1 MILKILRYDELDL
14 KMAQHTE
21 ERLFLFGAPFA
32 FFDSYSDAE
41 RDLSRLM
48 MQQFGKFFRTQ
59 SVDWNSNPEH
69 GLFNIYGLENI
80 PQEAHSHGSNVWLD
94 LVLKENERNN
104 CKSYIQC
111 PYP

>member
-1 MILKILRYDELDL
+1 
-14 KMAQHTE
+14 MAQHTE

-32 FFDSYSDAE
+32 FFGLFSDKE
-41 RDLSRLM
+41 RDLSRQI
-48 MQQFGKFFRTQ
+48 MQQFGKFFHTQ
-59 SVDWNSNPEH
+59 TVDWNSYPEH
-69 GLFNIYGLENI
+69 GMFVKAGLEKV

-94 LVLKENERNN
+94 LVLKENERNS